1 MWNVLTCEIHD
12 VFSAPWFQHSYEYG
26 LLHLTTV
33 IMEISISSW
42 KKTRQEFCSESN
54 ILSLC
59 CVWLCKQL
67 VTTTWSLL
75 FGFFHGGSELWHSN
89 CWGGQQ
95 PGTLSAS
102 EIWIWGKIQGD
113 GRKFLDR
120 FKSYFGSQISSQ
132 SLNEIHTCRLQPQ
145 SATKGE
151 FFSYCLDCQFQSAH
165 VALWRLT

>member
-1 MWNVLTCEIHD
+1 MKHAYTRRSNLNSKAQADMWNVLTCEIHD

-75 FGFFHGGSELWHSN
+75 FGFFHGKEGLN
-89 CWGGQQ
+89 CD
-95 PGTLSAS
+95 
-102 EIWIWGKIQGD
+102 IQTAGVVNSQEPYQL
-113 GRKFLDR
+113 RKYEYGV
-120 FKSYFGSQISSQ
+120 KSKETVGNSWTVLKVILGHKYHH
-132 SLNEIHTCRLQPQ
+132 NH
-145 SATKGE
+145 
-151 FFSYCLDCQFQSAH
+151 
-165 VALWRLT
+165 